1 MRTLSG
7 IESGKL
13 LSKCKTNIEVK
24 LIFVLMKGN
33 NMTRLISIKAVSELP
48 EAFKDKVS
56 FQVVD
61 NNVEAVVITLGEE
74 TLRIVGTDS
83 YSKNVK
89 VLKTQPKKQ
98 VTKYKLS
105 GIVGGL
111 TMQPEM
117 FDSEYEADEKR
128 KSYEYKFN
136 FGEVELKIEPVV
148 EYVDEEKIS

>member
-1 MRTLSG
+1 
-7 IESGKL
+7 
-13 LSKCKTNIEVK
+13 
-24 LIFVLMKGN
+24 
-33 NMTRLISIKAVSELP
+33 MTRLISIKAVSELP
-48 EAFKDKVS
+48 ESFKDKVS

-61 NNVEAVVITLGEE
+61 NNVEAVTFTVGEE
-74 TLRIVGTDS
+74 TLRIMNNGT
-83 YSKNVK
+83 YSNH
-89 VLKTQPKKQ
+89 LKILAQQPKKQ

>member
-1 MRTLSG
+1 
-7 IESGKL
+7 
-13 LSKCKTNIEVK
+13 
-24 LIFVLMKGN
+24 
-33 NMTRLISIKAVSELP
+33 MTRLISIKAVSELP

-61 NNVEAVVITLGEE
+61 NNVEAVSFTVGEE
-74 TLRIVGTDS
+74 TLRIVTNGT
-83 YSKNVK
+83 YSNH
-89 VLKTQPKKQ
+89 LKILTQQPKKE

-117 FDSEYEADEKR
+117 FDSEYDAEQRR
-128 KSYEYKFN
+128 KNYEYKLN

-148 EYVDEEKIS
+148 EYVDEEKMS

>member
-1 MRTLSG
+1 
-7 IESGKL
+7 
-13 LSKCKTNIEVK
+13 
-24 LIFVLMKGN
+24 
-33 NMTRLISIKAVSELP
+33 MTRLISIKAVSELP

-61 NNVEAVVITLGEE
+61 NNVEAVTFTAGEE
-74 TLRIVGTDS
+74 TLRIVNNGT
-83 YSKNVK
+83 YSNH
-89 VLKTQPKKQ
+89 LKILARQPKKQ

-117 FDSEYEADEKR
+117 FDSEHEADEKR

>member
-1 MRTLSG
+1 
-7 IESGKL
+7 
-13 LSKCKTNIEVK
+13 
-24 LIFVLMKGN
+24 
-33 NMTRLISIKAVSELP
+33 MTRLISIKAVSELP
-48 EAFKDKVS
+48 EVFKDKVS

-74 TLRIVGTDS
+74 TLRIVTNGT
-83 YSKNVK
+83 YSNH
-89 VLKTQPKKQ
+89 LKILTQQPKKQ

-117 FDSEYEADEKR
+117 FDSEHEADEKR

>member
-1 MRTLSG
+1 
-7 IESGKL
+7 
-13 LSKCKTNIEVK
+13 
-24 LIFVLMKGN
+24 
-33 NMTRLISIKAVSELP
+33 MTRLISIKAVSELP

-89 VLKTQPKKQ
+89 VLKTQPKKE

-136 FGEVELKIEPVV
+136 FGEVGLKIEPVV

>member
-1 MRTLSG
+1 
-7 IESGKL
+7 
-13 LSKCKTNIEVK
+13 
-24 LIFVLMKGN
+24 
-33 NMTRLISIKAVSELP
+33 MTRLISIKAVSELP

-89 VLKTQPKKQ
+89 VLKTQPKKE

-105 GIVGGL
+105 GIVGVLLCNLRCLILNTKL
-111 TMQPEM
+111 T
-117 FDSEYEADEKR
+117 
-128 KSYEYKFN
+128 KSARITITSLTSVK
-136 FGEVELKIEPVV
+136 
-148 EYVDEEKIS
+148 SS

>member
-1 MRTLSG
+1 
-7 IESGKL
+7 
-13 LSKCKTNIEVK
+13 
-24 LIFVLMKGN
+24 
-33 NMTRLISIKAVSELP
+33 MTRLISIKAVSELP

-61 NNVEAVVITLGEE
+61 NNVEAVSFTVGEE
-74 TLRIVGTDS
+74 TLRIVTNGT
-83 YSKNVK
+83 YSNH
-89 VLKTQPKKQ
+89 LKILTQQPKKQ

-117 FDSEYEADEKR
+117 FDSEHEADEKR

>member
-1 MRTLSG
+1 
-7 IESGKL
+7 
-13 LSKCKTNIEVK
+13 
-24 LIFVLMKGN
+24 
-33 NMTRLISIKAVSELP
+33 MTRLISIKAVSELP
-48 EAFKDKVS
+48 EVFKDKVS

-61 NNVEAVVITLGEE
+61 NNVQAVVITLGEE
-74 TLRIVGTDS
+74 TLRIVTNGT
-83 YSKNVK
+83 YSNH
-89 VLKTQPKKQ
+89 LKILAQQPKKE

-117 FDSEYEADEKR
+117 FDSEHEADEKR

>member
-1 MRTLSG
+1 
-7 IESGKL
+7 
-13 LSKCKTNIEVK
+13 
-24 LIFVLMKGN
+24 
-33 NMTRLISIKAVSELP
+33 MTRLISIKAVSELP

-61 NNVEAVVITLGEE
+61 NNVEAVTFTVGEE
-74 TLRIVGTDS
+74 TLRIVTNGT
-83 YSKNVK
+83 YSNH
-89 VLKTQPKKQ
+89 LKILTQQPKKQ

-105 GIVGGL
+105 GVVGGL

>member
-1 MRTLSG
+1 VTPIIDENKAMAETMEAYSDMRRG
-7 IESGKL
+7 IGTEQYKH
-13 LSKCKTNIEVK
+13 
-24 LIFVLMKGN
+24 FV
-33 NMTRLISIKAVSELP
+33 A
-48 EAFKDKVS
+48 
-56 FQVVD
+56 
-61 NNVEAVVITLGEE
+61 
-74 TLRIVGTDS
+74 RIVGTDS

-117 FDSEYEADEKR
+117 FDSEHEADEKR
-128 KSYEYKFN
+128 KNYEYKFN

-148 EYVDEEKIS
+148 EYVDEEKI

>member
-1 MRTLSG
+1 
-7 IESGKL
+7 
-13 LSKCKTNIEVK
+13 
-24 LIFVLMKGN
+24 
-33 NMTRLISIKAVSELP
+33 MTRLISIKAVSELP

-61 NNVEAVVITLGEE
+61 NNVEAVTFTVGEE
-74 TLRIVGTDS
+74 TLRIVTNGT
-83 YSKNVK
+83 YSNH
-89 VLKTQPKKQ
+89 LKILAQQPKKQ

-105 GIVGGL
+105 GVVGGL

-117 FDSEYEADEKR
+117 FDSDSEYEADEKR

-148 EYVDEEKIS
+148 EYVDEEKI

>member
-1 MRTLSG
+1 
-7 IESGKL
+7 
-13 LSKCKTNIEVK
+13 
-24 LIFVLMKGN
+24 
-33 NMTRLISIKAVSELP
+33 MTRLISIKAVSELP

-61 NNVEAVVITLGEE
+61 NNVEAVTFTVGEE
-74 TLRIVGTDS
+74 TLRIVNNGT
-83 YSKNVK
+83 YSNH
-89 VLKTQPKKQ
+89 LKILAQQPKKQ

-117 FDSEYEADEKR
+117 FDSEREADEKR